1 MKLHSIL
8 TLLAAIAGAQQTI
21 ADCTDEEIKHD
32 ECYFRRR
39 LATNE
44 ESWVSIKDPCN
55 ERAYK
60 LSLYVNTHVYL
71 IASPQENEANSQLQ
85 DCPHVVM
92 DAKFGTG
99 MSEGSKMVTVLADSE
114 LNELLGQRKVTLSQ
128 DFFEVSGDYMLP
140 DLHFAV
146 DNAKVKEDG
155 IYNFF
160 TNNCAI
166 FVKSIGANLGITWNE
181 NEKAAFREYATGQ
194 LMSSKEAVR
203 RMSSLRRLGVDMKS
217 VVDRAVHSIT
227 SDLPEN

>member
-21 ADCTDEEIKHD
+21 ADCTDEEIKND

-71 IASPQENEANSQLQ
+71 IASPKEDANSVGVQ

-99 MSEGSKMVTVLADSE
+99 MSEGSKMVTVLA
-114 LNELLGQRKVTLSQ
+114 NICRRQRKS
-128 DFFEVSGDYMLP
+128 EGKW
-140 DLHFAV
+140 DLH
-146 DNAKVKEDG
+146 
-155 IYNFF
+155 FF

-166 FVKSIGANLGITWNE
+166 FVKSIGSNLGITWDE
-181 NEKAAFREYATGQ
+181 TEKAAFREYATGQ
-194 LMSSKEAVR
+194 LMASKEAVR

-227 SDLPEN
+227 NDLPENN